1 MDPDRAQWMA
11 YIELASQELDREFAR
26 VGITE
31 DDLEEAVRAA
41 FAHAQQS
48 GAAAAAAQSFGL
60 MFELEPALRA
70 LRVLDHDAG
79 IEAFLEQLHREAPKS
94 GILQGW
100 SRPGSA

>member
-1 MDPDRAQWMA
+1 MA

-41 FAHAQQS
+41 STHAQT
-48 GAAAAAAQSFGL
+48 GAPTADAQSFGL

-70 LRVLDHDAG
+70 LRVLDHGAG
-79 IEAFLEQLHREAPKS
+79 IEAFLAQLQLEAPRS

-100 SRPGSA
+100 SKPRSA